1 MNRGKGLRRPA
12 SGLLRTVTRRRTAG
26 DRGSLTLELVVIAPG
41 LLLLVSLL
49 VVGGRMAVA
58 HNAVQSAAGD
68 AARSASL
75 ARTGPA
81 AQELAEQTA
90 RVALAQEG
98 LQCSASEVHAD
109 TSGFS
114 VPVGQPAQVTVS
126 VACTVRLSDIAIPGL
141 NGDRLVTAEVTSP
154 LDRYRER

>member
-1 MNRGKGLRRPA
+1 MSRGGGRQCTA
-12 SGLLRTVTRRRTAG
+12 FSLLRTVTCRRTAD
-26 DRGSLTLELVVIAPG
+26 DRGSLTLELAVIAPG
-41 LLLLVSLL
+41 LLLVVSLL

-81 AQELAEQTA
+81 AQTIAEETA
-90 RVALAQEG
+90 RLALAQEG

-114 VPVGQPAQVTVS
+114 LPVGQPAQVTVS
-126 VACTVRLSDIAIPGL
+126 VGCTVRLADIAMPGL

>member
-1 MNRGKGLRRPA
+1 MNRGEGLRCTA
-12 SGLLRTVTRRRTAG
+12 FSLLRTVTSRRTAD
-26 DRGSLTLELVVIAPG
+26 DRGSLTLELAVIAPG
-41 LLLLVSLL
+41 LLLVVSLL

-81 AQELAEQTA
+81 AQVLAEQTA
-90 RVALAQEG
+90 RLALAQEG
-98 LQCSASEVHAD
+98 LQCSASEVHVD
-109 TSGFS
+109 TTGFS

-126 VACTVRLSDIAIPGL
+126 LGCTVQLSDIAIPGL